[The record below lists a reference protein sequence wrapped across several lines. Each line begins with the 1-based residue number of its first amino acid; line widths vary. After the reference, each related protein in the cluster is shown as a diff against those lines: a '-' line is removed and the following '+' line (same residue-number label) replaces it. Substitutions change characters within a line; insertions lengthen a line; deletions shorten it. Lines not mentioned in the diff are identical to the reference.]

1 MNRFGSVYAITNLH
15 TKEQYVGQ
23 TIKSIKTRWHGH
35 CGAAAVN
42 PKFKIGKN
50 IAAYGK
56 DSFDIVELFVA
67 FTKNGLDY
75 AEKEFIAALC
85 PVLNATS
92 GGAGYPRKASAAEKL
107 ERFVAAKRRWA
118 NPDWRAKTVA
128 SIKLAHSTE
137 EAKER
142 GRKLQAYAGI
152 EKRWA
157 GHQKKLHVPCDR
169 SALGKAQWKNQEIRA
184 KRTASIK
191 LATNTE
197 EHKESCRLSSTDREM
212 PISAIVASAKAKWKA
227 VFCPELSV
235 SFLCQKFAAEY
246 LSVPKATISVAIK
259 NEGKV
264 LKKYTLIRVS

>member
-56 DSFDIVELFVA
+56 DSFAMVELFVA
-67 FTKNGLDY
+67 FSKNGLDY
-75 AEKEFIAALC
+75 AEKEVIAALC
-85 PVLNATS
+85 PVLNSTS

-107 ERFVAAKRRWA
+107 ERSTAAKRRWA
-118 NPDWRAKTVA
+118 NPGWRAKTLV
-128 SIKLAHSTE
+128 SMRLAHSTE

-142 GRKLQAYAGI
+142 GRKLHYAGI

-169 SALGKAQWKNQEIRA
+169 NALGRSKWENPEIRA
-184 KRTASIK
+184 KRIAGIK
-191 LATNTE
+191 VATNTE
-197 EHKESCRLSSTDREM
+197 KHKERCRLSSTGRKM
-212 PISAIVASAKAKWKA
+212 PISAIVATAKAKWKA
-227 VFCPELSV
+227 VFCPELEV

-246 LSVPKATISVAIK
+246 LSVPKATVSVAVK
-259 NEGKV
+259 NKGKV
-264 LKKYTLIRVS
+264 LKKYTLIRVN

>member
-23 TIKSIKTRWHGH
+23 TIKSIRTRWHGH

-56 DSFDIVELFVA
+56 DSFDIVELFIA

-85 PVLNATS
+85 PALNSTS

-107 ERFVAAKRRWA
+107 ERSVAAKRRWA
-118 NPDWRAKTVA
+118 NPDWRAKTVS

-142 GRKLQAYAGI
+142 GRKLQSYAGI

-157 GHQKKLHVPCDR
+157 GHQKKFYVPCDR
-169 SALGKAQWKNQEIRA
+169 SALGQAQWKNPEIRA
-184 KRTASIK
+184 KRLASIK

-197 EHKESCRLSSTDREM
+197 EHKERCRLGSTGREM
-212 PISAIVASAKAKWKA
+212 PVSAIVASTEAKWKA
-227 VFCPELSV
+227 VFCPELEV

-264 LKKYTLIRVS
+264 LKKYTLIRVN